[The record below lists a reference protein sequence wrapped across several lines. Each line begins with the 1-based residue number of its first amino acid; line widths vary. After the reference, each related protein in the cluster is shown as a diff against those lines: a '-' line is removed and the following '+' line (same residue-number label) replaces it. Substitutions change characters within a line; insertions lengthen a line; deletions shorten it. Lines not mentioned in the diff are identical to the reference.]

1 MTDSN
6 DSKALW
12 LSIRTKL
19 ENFDISFGP
28 ATAQAYV
35 NDPRMLSFIASR
47 YKFASKLLTGSDVAI
62 EIGCGDAFGAPIV
75 AQSVKR
81 LICTDIDEEMLGQNR
96 ARCAPF
102 KNIEFRYHDF
112 RAGAFPEKAR
122 SIYLVDVI
130 EHIFAEEESR
140 FLANIVKTL
149 TPDGFVLMGTPNKN
163 AEQYASQH
171 SREGHVNLKTQQ
183 TLRDLLSQ
191 YFQNVFMFSMNDE
204 VVHTGYGP
212 MAHYIWGLGVG
223 PR

>member
-1 MTDSN
+1 MTDIT

-12 LSIRTKL
+12 LSIRSGL
-19 ENFDISFGP
+19 DQCNISLGR

-47 YKFASKLLTGSDVAI
+47 YKFASKMLAEADVAI

-81 LICTDIDEEMLGQNR
+81 LICTDIDEETLAQNR
-96 ARCAPF
+96 TRCSVF
-102 KNIEFRYHDF
+102 KNIEFHYHDF
-112 RAGAFPEKAR
+112 RASAYPERAR

-130 EHIFAEEESR
+130 EHIFPQEESR
-140 FLANIVKTL
+140 FMANLKKSLA
-149 TPDGFVLMGTPNKN
+149 PDGFVLIGTPNKS
-163 AEQYASQH
+163 AEKYASQH
-171 SREGHVNLKTQQ
+171 SREGHVNLKTQLG
-183 TLRDLLSQ
+183 LRDLISD
-191 YFQNVFMFSMNDE
+191 YFENVFMFSMNDE

-212 MAHYIWGLGVG
+212 MGHYVWGLGVT